1 MRHQPFEPNPLSL
14 GIRAVF
20 IAATMPVSRAPAPSP
35 APSPEKPKP
44 SPPWAAMGA
53 EEILRHLDGPG
64 YTDDPLV
71 RRLAELLELQFAIR
85 EDDAALA
92 EECRAE
98 VERKLGAALERI
110 EALEDVLLGED
121 VPIEKWQG

>member
-1 MRHQPFEPNPLSL
+1 
-14 GIRAVF
+14 
-20 IAATMPVSRAPAPSP
+20 
-35 APSPEKPKP
+35 
-44 SPPWAAMGA
+44 MGA
-53 EEILRHLDGPG
+53 EDILRYLCGPG

-71 RRLAELLELQFAIR
+71 RRLAELLELQFAICD
-85 EDDAALA
+85 DDAALA

-110 EALEDVLLGED
+110 EALEEVLRDED